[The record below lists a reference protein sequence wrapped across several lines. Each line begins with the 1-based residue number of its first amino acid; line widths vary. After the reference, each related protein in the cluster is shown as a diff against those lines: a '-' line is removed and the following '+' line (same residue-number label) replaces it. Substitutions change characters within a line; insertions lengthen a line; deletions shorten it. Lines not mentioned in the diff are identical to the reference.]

1 MAPHRMLVVVCVLF
15 IRSHCKCEI
24 YSWHQFGVEHN
35 VKFRCRYNEYLL
47 FFCHCCFVYC
57 NNSVVIVSS
66 RVYSSVNN
74 CKLISST
81 VECARGEKFQFT
93 HLLQMNQV
101 AKIHIR
107 WTSSIIGC
115 MLHQAQR
122 QWMHGALEH
131 YKLVWHV
138 CCIVTSRENEEDW
151 LMMEKFG
158 LFINELLT
166 CLHSENVLVTIWN
179 DETIPKK
186 LYELE
191 F

>member
-1 MAPHRMLVVVCVLF
+1 MAPHRMLVVVCVF
-15 IRSHCKCEI
+15 FSFVHI
-24 YSWHQFGVEHN
+24 VN
-35 VKFRCRYNEYLL
+35 VKFIRGTNLVWNTMWSFDADTTNIYSFFATAVLFIVTTLLLL
-47 FFCHCCFVYC
+47 FHLEFIHRLIIA
-57 NNSVVIVSS
+57 NSSHQPL
-66 RVYSSVNN
+66 NA
-74 CKLISST
+74 C
-81 VECARGEKFQFT
+81 GEKFQFT

-122 QWMHGALEH
+122 QWMQGALEH
-131 YKLVWHV
+131 YTLVWHV